1 MSTATTAPAMT
12 PAPEA
17 APAPRRIAV
26 LDVGKTNVK
35 LVVVD
40 AATRDEIWVRTV
52 PNTIRRDGPYPHADV
67 AMIEAFL
74 VDALADA
81 AAAIGIDAVSITTH
95 GATGALIGPEG
106 LVLPVLDY
114 EHDGPDAV
122 DTDYAR
128 VRPAFAESFSPRLP
142 GGLNLGAQLFW
153 QARRFPEAF
162 VRATGFV
169 TYPQYWSWRLTGVA
183 ATEPTSLGCH
193 TDLCAP
199 GQGRFSSLVDRM
211 GWGRLMA
218 PVRSAFDVLGT
229 VCPDLADR
237 VGLGGA
243 VPVACG
249 LHDSN
254 ASLLP
259 YIQGSAEPRTILSTG
274 TWIIAF
280 AVGGALDRLDA
291 GRDMLANVDA
301 YGRPV
306 PAARFM
312 GGREFDHLTGGPAVA
327 PDPDTLASVLARGIM
342 ALPGF
347 ARGSGPFPEAVGA
360 WSHDPD
366 GLTPA
371 ERTAAASLYAALMTA
386 TCLDRL
392 GADGPIFVEGPFAR
406 NGLYGA
412 ALARLTGRSLHASS
426 HRTGTSGGA
435 ARLFT
440 SDGAGA
446 APHPEPSKCGPPL
459 GDVFDSYAARW
470 RREASIHA

>member
-1 MSTATTAPAMT
+1 MTAAPKT
-12 PAPEA
+12 
-17 APAPRRIAV
+17 PAPRRIAV

-74 VDALADA
+74 VEALADA

-95 GATGALIGPEG
+95 GATGALIGSDG

-153 QARRFPEAF
+153 QSQRFPEAF
-162 VRATGFV
+162 ARATGFV
-169 TYPQYWSWRLTGVA
+169 TYPQYWAWRLTGVA

-193 TDLCAP
+193 TDLWAP
-199 GQGRFSSLVDRM
+199 GQGRFSSLVERM

-229 VCPDLADR
+229 VRPDLADR
-237 VGLGGA
+237 VGLGRA

-259 YIQGSAEPRTILSTG
+259 YIQGDAEPRTILSTG

-280 AVGGALDRLDA
+280 AMGGALTRLEP

-312 GGREFDHLTGGPAVA
+312 GGREFDHLTGGPAVD
-327 PDPDTLASVLARGIM
+327 PDSDTLASVLARGVM

-412 ALARLTGRSLHASS
+412 AVARLTGQAVHPSS
-426 HRTGTSGGA
+426 RRTGTSTGA
-435 ARLFT
+435 ARLFASARAT
-440 SDGAGA
+440 DTDRPRLLGSAARLGA
-446 APHPEPSKCGPPL
+446 A
-459 GDVFDSYAARW
+459 FDDYAARW
-470 RREASIHA
+470 RDGIYSR

>member
-1 MSTATTAPAMT
+1 MTSAPKT
-12 PAPEA
+12 
-17 APAPRRIAV
+17 PAPRRIAV

-52 PNTIRRDGPYPHADV
+52 PNTVRQHGPYPHADV

-74 VDALADA
+74 IDALADA

-95 GATGALIGPEG
+95 GATGALIGPDG

-114 EHDGPDAV
+114 EHDGPDTLDA
-122 DTDYAR
+122 DYAQ
-128 VRPAFAESFSPRLP
+128 VRPAFAESFSARLP

-153 QARRFPEAF
+153 QARCFSEAF
-162 VRATGFV
+162 TSATHFV
-169 TYPQYWSWRLTGVA
+169 TYPQYWAWRLTGVA

-193 TDLCAP
+193 TDLWAP
-199 GQGRFSSLVDRM
+199 GQQRFSSLIERT

-218 PVRSAFDVLGT
+218 PVRSAFDVLGS
-229 VCPDLADR
+229 VRPDLADR
-237 VGLGGA
+237 VGLGRA

-259 YIQGSAEPRTILSTG
+259 YIQGRAEPRTILSTG

-312 GGREFDHLTGGPAVA
+312 GGREFDHLIGGPAVE
-327 PDPDTLASVLARGIM
+327 PDPDTLASVLARYVM

-347 ARGSGPFPEAVGA
+347 ARGSGPFPDAAGT
-360 WSHDPD
+360 WSHDPND
-366 GLTPA
+366 LTPA

-386 TCLDRL
+386 TCLDLL
-392 GADGPIFVEGPFAR
+392 GAAGPIFVEGPFAR
-406 NGLYGA
+406 NGLYRA
-412 ALARLTGRSLHASS
+412 ALTRLIGRAVHASS
-426 HRTGTSGGA
+426 NRTGTSGGA
-435 ARLFT
+435 ARLFA
-440 SDGAGA
+440 SAAAGA
-446 APHPEPSKCGPPL
+446 PRRPEPSGCGPPL
-459 GDVFDSYAARW
+459 SDVFDSYAARW
-470 RREASIHA
+470 QHEATLRSR

>member
-1 MSTATTAPAMT
+1 MTSAPTTPV
-12 PAPEA
+12 
-17 APAPRRIAV
+17 PRRIAV

-81 AAAIGIDAVSITTH
+81 TAAIGIDAVSITTH
-95 GATGALIGPEG
+95 GATGALIGPDG

-114 EHDGPDAV
+114 EHDGPDAL
-122 DTDYAR
+122 DADYAR
-128 VRPAFAESFSPRLP
+128 VRPPFVESFSPRLP

-162 VRATGFV
+162 ARATCFV
-169 TYPQYWSWRLTGVA
+169 TYPQYWAWRLTGVA

-193 TDLCAP
+193 TDLWVP
-199 GQGRFSSLVDRM
+199 GERRFSSLVERM
-211 GWGRLMA
+211 VWGGLMA
-218 PVRSAFDVLGT
+218 PVRSAFDILGT
-229 VCPDLADR
+229 VRPDLADR
-237 VGLGGA
+237 VGLGRA

-259 YIQGSAEPRTILSTG
+259 YIQGSPEPRTILSTG

-312 GGREFDHLTGGPAVA
+312 GGREFDHLIGGPAVE
-327 PDPDTLASVLARGIM
+327 PDPDTLASILERDIM
-342 ALPGF
+342 ALPNF
-347 ARGSGPFPEAVGA
+347 APGSGPFPQAVGA
-360 WSHDPD
+360 WSYDPD

-371 ERTAAASLYAALMTA
+371 ERTAVASLYAALMTA

-392 GADGPIFVEGPFAR
+392 AADGPIFVEGPFAR

-412 ALARLTGRSLHASS
+412 ALTRLTGRAVHPST

-440 SDGAGA
+440 PGGGTDTDRPGL
-446 APHPEPSKCGPPL
+446 L
-459 GDVFDSYAARW
+459 GSTARLGSAFDDYAALW
-470 RREASIHA
+470 RNDVVSR